1 MQPFT
6 LKNEGS
12 DEEEES
18 YGPTLTTKYL
28 LINEEKSIV
37 PLLKLHMHEKCLAA
51 WHTMGSCMQGKAGMS
66 AFERMYGEGLWAYA
80 SKDLEHNCIFNEAVA
95 SGARQVVPA
104 LIDGYGE
111 VFQGLTSLVD
121 IGGGIGTTLRS
132 IARSFPHIKCTV
144 LDLPHVVETAPSCP
158 EVEFVAGNMFSFI
171 PKADAV
177 MLMWVL
183 HNWGDEDCVKI
194 LKRCTDA
201 IDAKS
206 GKVIIVDII
215 IGVDDPQELEHVR
228 LATDMIMLAKTG
240 GKERNEKEWRR
251 LLSDAGFNQC
261 KITPIKA
268 LQSVIE
274 ARP

>member
-1 MQPFT
+1 MENAEREELVGQAIAWNHSMGSIDSMVFKCAVDTGIVEVIHGHGSPITLSQLAVSLPTPCTNIDVLRRIMRYLVHMQLFT

-18 YGPTLTTKYL
+18 YGPTSATKYL

-37 PLLKLHMHEKCLAA
+37 PLLKLQMHEKCLAA
-51 WHTMGSCMQGKAGMS
+51 WHIMGSCMQGKAGMS

-80 SKDLEHNCIFNEAVA
+80 SKDPEHNCIFNEAMA

-132 IARSFPHIKCTV
+132 IAKSFPHIKCTV

-158 EVEFVAGNMFSFI
+158 EVEFVAGNMFSSI

-177 MLMWVL
+177 MLMVTY
-183 HNWGDEDCVKI
+183 H
-194 LKRCTDA
+194 
-201 IDAKS
+201 S
-206 GKVIIVDII
+206 
-215 IGVDDPQELEHVR
+215 
-228 LATDMIMLAKTG
+228 
-240 GKERNEKEWRR
+240 
-251 LLSDAGFNQC
+251 LLSRA
-261 KITPIKA
+261 IKNS
-268 LQSVIE
+268 LS
-274 ARP
+274 